1 MINIILAV
9 IIAIFCYLIFK
20 NSKKVKQQALANAQI
35 GSDFLASNSQVE
47 GVIETASGLQYKVIK
62 HSGNEKKPTSS
73 QSKVNVHYHGT
84 LLDGSVFDSSVD
96 RNSPISFGLQQVIK
110 GWTEGLQLMSEGDKY
125 TFYIP
130 HQLAYGEKRVGS
142 IPPASLL
149 IFEVELLKIES

>member
-9 IIAIFCYLIFK
+9 IIAILCFFIFQ

-35 GSDFLASNSQVE
+35 EADFLVANSKVE
-47 GVIETASGLQYKVIK
+47 GVIETDSGLQYKVVSS
-62 HSGNEKKPTSS
+62 SGSETKPSPTSM
-73 QSKVNVHYHGT
+73 VNVHYHGT
-84 LLDGSVFDSSVD
+84 LLDGSVFDSSVE
-96 RNSPISFGLQQVIK
+96 RNSPISFGLNQVIK

-130 HQLAYGEKRVGS
+130 HQLAYGGKRVGS

-149 IFEVELLKIES
+149 IFEVELLKVES